1 MNVLEYGMVSTENN
15 IFMRSE
21 GDDGFIGTH
30 FFFTLKKS
38 PMVRKL
44 MNRCVQLLL
53 NRCVRFSSDLII
65 YVITLFIFFR
75 KGGMGGIE

>member
-1 MNVLEYGMVSTENN
+1 
-15 IFMRSE
+15 
-21 GDDGFIGTH
+21 
-30 FFFTLKKS
+30 
-38 PMVRKL
+38 MVRKL

-75 KGGMGGIE
+75 KGGMGPIERHDYELVSWIRENQSLRAHLFF